1 MPSSQ
6 CEGGGERN
14 EKLTMKMKDVMWDES
29 ICDGS
34 IWMWLKILRRLSQ
47 MKILMMTTD
56 SNDRRTRN
64 AREMRG
70 GSGFLAKMG
79 EGVSVA
85 RPKKRSYWLRAA
97 PLLLANP
104 IPLSFS
110 FGDHAVAERKKN
122 GDEPFWAT
130 EVLRVE
136 PFPRNDVKAFVSESS
151 EKARIAENIPTTT
164 LRTSELTIQRV
175 WG

>member
-1 MPSSQ
+1 MRSP
-6 CEGGGERN
+6 N
-14 EKLTMKMKDVMWDES
+14 E
-29 ICDGS
+29 
-34 IWMWLKILRRLSQ
+34 
-47 MKILMMTTD
+47 
-56 SNDRRTRN
+56 
-64 AREMRG
+64 
-70 GSGFLAKMG
+70 
-79 EGVSVA
+79 
-85 RPKKRSYWLRAA
+85 
-97 PLLLANP
+97 
-104 IPLSFS
+104 
-110 FGDHAVAERKKN
+110 KKN